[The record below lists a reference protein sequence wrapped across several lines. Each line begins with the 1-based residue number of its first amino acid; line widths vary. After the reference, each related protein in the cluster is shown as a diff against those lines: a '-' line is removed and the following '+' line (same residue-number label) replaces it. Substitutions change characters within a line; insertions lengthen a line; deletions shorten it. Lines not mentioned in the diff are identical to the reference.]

1 MLDKNDSNR
10 PERRSA
16 LIAHELSRLD
26 VDIAALGEV
35 RLPEEG
41 SLQEHGAGYTLFW
54 SGKPATERRLAGV
67 GFMVKTSIASKLENL
82 PTGHSDRIMSMRLP
96 LKNKQYATLFS
107 VYAPTLKAE
116 PSEKD
121 KFYSELRGLLQTTP
135 ADDKVIILGDFN
147 ARVGSDFSTWKGVLG
162 RHGVG
167 NCNDNGRLLLE
178 LCTEQQLVI
187 TNTIFQQKDSL
198 KTTWMHPRSKHWHLI
213 DYVLVRQRDLKDVLH
228 TRVMPSAE
236 CHTDHRLV
244 RCKLRLHFK
253 PKARKG
259 GPPKKTFKLSKL
271 QSAEVK
277 ADFQAGLQIKLENA
291 SCPEDHS
298 PEILWDKLKTVILQ
312 TSEEVLGLT
321 TKKNKDW
328 FDENNHEIQ
337 DLLAKKRSA
346 HQAHLAQPSCPVKK
360 AAFRHTCSN
369 LQRKLRDIKNDWW
382 TNLAE
387 RTQQC
392 ADAGDYR
399 GFYEA
404 LKAVY
409 GPTHKVQS
417 PLRSADGHVLL
428 TDKTSILS
436 RWSEHFQTLFSAER
450 VVQDSAILHIPQLPI
465 REELDEPPSMEELT
479 KAIEQLKSHK
489 AAGVD
494 GIPPEI
500 WKDGGPALHSKLL
513 EFLVCCWQQSKLPR
527 DLRDA
532 VIVTLYK
539 NKGEKSDCSNYR
551 GITLLSIAGKILARV
566 LLNRLIPTIAED
578 HLPETQCGFRANRGT
593 TDMVFVLRQLQ
604 EKCREQNK
612 GLYIT
617 FVDLTKA
624 FDTVSRKG
632 LWLIMERLGCPPKF
646 LSMITQ
652 LHEDQTG
659 QVRVNSDLSEPFP
672 ITNGVKQG
680 CVLAPTLFS
689 IFFSM
694 MLRQATEDL
703 DDEEAVY
710 IRYRLDGSLFNLRR
724 LRAHTKTLEQLIR
737 DLLFADDAALV
748 AHSERALQRLTSCFA
763 EAAQLFG
770 LEVSLKKTE
779 VLHQTAPQEEYCA
792 PCITIGDTELKT
804 VHQFT
809 YLGCTITSDAKIDKE
824 VDSRLAKASSAFGRL
839 YEKVW
844 NNKHLRKGTKIS
856 VYRAAVLTTLLYGSE
871 SWVTYRHHLRLLERF
886 HQRCLRTILNIPWT
900 DYVTNVEVLEQAETT
915 SIEAML
921 LKSRLRWAG
930 HVSRMEDYRLPKMAL
945 YGELP
950 TGHRNRG
957 APKKRYKD
965 SLKESLSACHIDHLH
980 WSTLAADRTAWRHTV
995 HQAVSSFENSRREN
1009 LREKRHRRKMRA
1021 ASAATTVP
1029 DQTLD
1034 CSRCGRTCL
1043 SRIGLNSH
1051 QRACIR
1057 RGQPFP

>member
-1 MLDKNDSNR
+1 MQDAADSNR

-16 LIAHELSRLD
+16 LIAHELSRLN
-26 VDIAALGEV
+26 VDIAALSEV
-35 RLPEEG
+35 RFPGEG
-41 SLQEHGAGYTLFW
+41 SLKEHGAGYTLFW
-54 SGKPATERRLAGV
+54 SGKLETERRLSGV
-67 GFMVKTSIASKLENL
+67 GFMMKTSIASKLENL

-96 LKNKQYATLFS
+96 LRNDQYVTLFS
-107 VYAPTLKAE
+107 VYAPTLQAE
-116 PSEKD
+116 PVEKD
-121 KFYSELRGLLQTTP
+121 KFYSELRSQLQSTP
-135 ADDKVIILGDFN
+135 ANDKVIILGDFN
-147 ARVGSDFSTWKGVLG
+147 ARVGQDANAWKGVLG

-178 LCTEQQLVI
+178 FCTEQQLVI

-244 RCKLRLHFK
+244 RCTLKLIFK
-253 PKARKG
+253 PKPRKG
-259 GPPKKTFKLSKL
+259 GPPKKKFNLCKL
-271 QSAEVK
+271 QSAETK
-277 ADFQAGLQIKLENA
+277 ADFQAGLQSKLEEDHCLEDP
-291 SCPEDHS
+291 CPET
-298 PEILWDKLKTVILQ
+298 LWDQLKTAILQ
-312 TSEEVLGLT
+312 TSEEVLGFT

-328 FDENNHEIQ
+328 FDENNQEIQ
-337 DLLAKKRSA
+337 ELLAKKRSA
-346 HQAHLAQPSCPVKK
+346 HQAHLAQPSCPEKK
-360 AAFRHTCSN
+360 AAFRLVCSN
-369 LQRKLRDIKNDWW
+369 LQRKLREIQNEWW
-382 TNLAE
+382 TILAE
-387 RTQQC
+387 RTQLC
-392 ADAGDYR
+392 ADTGDYR

-409 GPTHKVQS
+409 GPSHQVQS
-417 PLRSADGHVLL
+417 PLRSSDGQALL
-428 TDKTSILS
+428 TDKTSILN
-436 RWSEHFQTLFSAER
+436 RWSEHFQTLFSTDR
-450 VVQDSAILHIPQLPI
+450 VVHDSAVLRIPQQPVKA
-465 REELDEPPSMEELT
+465 ELDELPSMLEVT
-479 KAIEQLKSHK
+479 KAIEQLKCGK

-500 WKDGGPALHSKLL
+500 WKVGGPALHSKFHEL
-513 EFLVCCWQQSKLPR
+513 LVCCWEQSKLPR

-532 VIVTLYK
+532 VIITLYK

-566 LLNRLIPTIAED
+566 LLNRLVPTIAED

-612 GLYIT
+612 GLYVT

-632 LWLIMERLGCPPKF
+632 LWMIMERLGCPPKF
-646 LSMITQ
+646 LSMIIQ
-652 LHEDQTG
+652 LHEVQRG
-659 QVRVNSDLSEPFP
+659 QVRLNSDLSESFP
-672 ITNGVKQG
+672 ILNGVKQG
-680 CVLAPTLFS
+680 CVLAPTLFT

-694 MLRQATEDL
+694 MLKQALQDL
-703 DDEEAVY
+703 DDDDAVY

-724 LRAHTKTLEQLIR
+724 LQAHTKTLEQLIH

-748 AHSERALQRLTSCFA
+748 AHTERALQRLTSCFA

-779 VLHQTAPQEEYCA
+779 VLHQPAPHEEYR
-792 PCITIGDTELKT
+792 PPHITIGETELKA

-824 VDSRLAKASSAFGRL
+824 VDNRLAKANSAFGRL
-839 YEKVW
+839 YKRVW
-844 NNKHLRKGTKIS
+844 NNNHLKKGTKIS
-856 VYRAAVLTTLLYGSE
+856 VYRAVVLTTLLYCSE
-871 SWVTYRHHLRLLERF
+871 SWVTYRHHIRLLERF
-886 HQRCLRTILNIPWT
+886 HQRCLRTILNIHWS
-900 DYVTNVEVLEQAETT
+900 DYITNVEVLERAEIT

-921 LKSRLRWAG
+921 LKSQLRWAG
-930 HVSRMEDYRLPKMAL
+930 HVSRMEDHRLPKIAL
-945 YGELP
+945 YGELS
-950 TGHRNRG
+950 TGHRERG

-965 SLKESLSACHIDHLH
+965 SLKKSLGACHIDHH
-980 WSTLAADRTAWRHTV
+980 QWSTLAADRQAWRHTV
-995 HQAVSSFENSRREN
+995 HQAVSSFEDSRRTH
-1009 LREKRHRRKMRA
+1009 LKEKRRRRKERE
-1021 ASAATTVP
+1021 SQQP
-1029 DQTLD
+1029 PEQTFD

-1043 SRIGLNSH
+1043 SRIGLVSH
-1051 QRACIR
+1051 QRACSR
-1057 RGQPFP
+1057 RG